1 MAHPDPGDGKTDTTF
16 GISMKVR
23 KDGRWGGACLPA
35 RLPSH
40 GMAPSEVGTAH
51 SAARRLA
58 QGPLP
63 PPPTLA
69 PCEPSQT
76 TTDSD
81 ITGRV
86 VEDCVRWMSGHALHR
101 EGLFTDPSHVDGKK
115 LLALRKA
122 YEAGKR
128 PLRRSCGPHDPL
140 TLLRRALRSMDG
152 AAQDTLYALFEF
164 LHHHWIN
171 QRDRRQALCQLAR
184 LFGPLVVGARRG
196 ATPAQPACHA
206 ALEATAALIADFR
219 RLFVQPMKLQRY
231 LADLDLPDECGE
243 AGAGATDTS
252 SETADATSGPEQ
264 ETCPDPELVAVLD
277 GMLGD
282 ILGVSL
288 AGAAKAAK
296 EPWSPTGIADAGA
309 FELDGMSESS
319 SFSSAED
326 GEEDSPQRRL
336 WGSRGGCVAGG
347 PPLRLVV

>member
-140 TLLRRALRSMDG
+140 TVSFGSRCMVHCRWTDV
-152 AAQDTLYALFEF
+152 
-164 LHHHWIN
+164 
-171 QRDRRQALCQLAR
+171 QA
-184 LFGPLVVGARRG
+184 VGASHG
-196 ATPAQPACHA
+196 LPAHTLPLFRLLQP
-206 ALEATAALIADFR
+206 
-219 RLFVQPMKLQRY
+219 
-231 LADLDLPDECGE
+231 
-243 AGAGATDTS
+243 
-252 SETADATSGPEQ
+252 
-264 ETCPDPELVAVLD
+264 
-277 GMLGD
+277 
-282 ILGVSL
+282 
-288 AGAAKAAK
+288 
-296 EPWSPTGIADAGA
+296 
-309 FELDGMSESS
+309 
-319 SFSSAED
+319 
-326 GEEDSPQRRL
+326 
-336 WGSRGGCVAGG
+336 
-347 PPLRLVV
+347 

>member
-1 MAHPDPGDGKTDTTF
+1 
-16 GISMKVR
+16 MK
-23 KDGRWGGACLPA
+23 
-35 RLPSH
+35 
-40 GMAPSEVGTAH
+40 
-51 SAARRLA
+51 
-58 QGPLP
+58 
-63 PPPTLA
+63 
-69 PCEPSQT
+69 T

-101 EGLFTDPSHVDGKK
+101 EGLFTDPGHVDGKK

-140 TLLRRALRSMDG
+140 TVANFLLLWLSSLPTPPVSRGTASRLMEAAAQAPGAGPGRQELLRRALRGMDG

-252 SETADATSGPEQ
+252 SETADATSGLEQ
-264 ETCPDPELVAVLD
+264 ESCPDPELVAVLD